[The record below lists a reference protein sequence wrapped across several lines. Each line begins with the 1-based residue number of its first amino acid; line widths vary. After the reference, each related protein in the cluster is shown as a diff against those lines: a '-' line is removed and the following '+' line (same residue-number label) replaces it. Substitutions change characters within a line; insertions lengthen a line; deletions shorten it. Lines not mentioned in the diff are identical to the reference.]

1 MYYERLRE
9 KLIGIYSGKYG
20 DTCSESTIYRQ
31 SNLVIETYSIL
42 LFPHFRSL
50 LPQQSQLPVIT
61 GFGGCVAWREQI
73 RRTLFYAIKS
83 KSNNDLMEYFPYL
96 S

>member
-31 SNLVIETYSIL
+31 NNLVIETYSIL

-50 LPQQSQLPVIT
+50 RPQQSQLPVVFT
-61 GFGGCVAWREQI
+61 GFGEYVAVERTNSPHPILCNQI
-73 RRTLFYAIKS
+73 QV
-83 KSNNDLMEYFPYL
+83 
-96 S
+96 